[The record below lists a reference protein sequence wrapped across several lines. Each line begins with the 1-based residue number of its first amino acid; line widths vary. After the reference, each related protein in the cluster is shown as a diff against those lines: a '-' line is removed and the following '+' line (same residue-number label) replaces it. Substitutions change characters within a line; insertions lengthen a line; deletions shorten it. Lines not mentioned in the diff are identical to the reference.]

1 MMYDSEEN
9 LANKNNPIDY
19 EGTKG
24 EGKLNPDSIK
34 VRKRIDDLIEKKRLR
49 DLLDDSDDW

>member
-1 MMYDSEEN
+1 MYDSEEN